1 MLFSSCVP
9 PTRTVTDRSLQKIQY
24 AKGKSHFVAKLDGTF
39 KMPGTAGAANVEQT
53 ELQQSIFN
61 APPPGGA
68 SAAPKTAAGDHVMR
82 DAGTPDS
89 RGQKRTRD
97 DEDDDSEGDV
107 AMEEDSDDD

>member
-1 MLFSSCVP
+1 M
-9 PTRTVTDRSLQKIQY
+9 QKIQY

-39 KMPGTAGAANVEQT
+39 KIPTAAGAAAVEQT

-61 APPPGGA
+61 APVPG
-68 SAAPKTAAGDHVMR
+68 AAPVSTPAAATKAPTSGDQTMTDVS
-82 DAGTPDS
+82 DAGN

-97 DEDDDSEGDV
+97 SDEESDEDV

>member
-1 MLFSSCVP
+1 M
-9 PTRTVTDRSLQKIQY
+9 
-24 AKGKSHFVAKLDGTF
+24 AKLDGTF
-39 KMPGTAGAANVEQT
+39 KMPNSGAASVEQT

-61 APPPGGA
+61 APQPGA
-68 SAAPKTAAGDHVMR
+68 SSTTAGAKSGAADHVMR
-82 DAGTPDS
+82 DAGTPDG